1 MLGDVIDVCAY
12 IVVRSCRGGKLRG
25 DHKEQLMHRD
35 LFERCI
41 KFFELSQMTCSDK
54 QKLKIYTEIEKDIPT
69 IDVPFSRSQR

>member
-1 MLGDVIDVCAY
+1 
-12 IVVRSCRGGKLRG
+12 
-25 DHKEQLMHRD
+25 MHRD